1 MKNKI
6 NWKLISDIAVIISM
20 TSVLIGFIVF
30 ANKLNEYKNRIERL
44 EIQYRLVEQDL
55 NDLYE
60 IDPGIRVI
68 K

>member
-1 MKNKI
+1 MKKI
-6 NWKLISDIAVIISM
+6 NWRLLGDITTILTMIV
-20 TSVLIGFIVF
+20 VLIGFLF
-30 ANKLNEYKNRIERL
+30 LADKLKEYKERIKIL
-44 EIQYRLVEQDL
+44 EVQYRLVEQDL